1 MRSNEKG
8 VNLDKDIENALKKRA
23 IGYETTEVTEEYTSS
38 DEGEIRMIK
47 RKIVSK
53 NVPPDVSAVKLLF
66 ENTATDDLSSMTD
79 EELENE
85 KIRLLNIL
93 LKESKNDS

>member
-1 MRSNEKG
+1 MDR
-8 VNLDKDIENALKKRA
+8 DIENALKKRA
-23 IGYETTEVTEEYTSS
+23 IGYETTEITEEYSSS

-66 ENTATDDLSSMTD
+66 DNASTDDVTQMTD
-79 EELENE
+79 EELEKE

>member
-1 MRSNEKG
+1 M
-8 VNLDKDIENALKKRA
+8 DKDIENALKKRA
-23 IGYETTEVTEEYTSS
+23 IGYETTEITEEYSSS
-38 DEGEIRMIK
+38 DEGEIRMVK

-66 ENTATDDLSSMTD
+66 DNASTDDITQMTD
-79 EELENE
+79 EELEKE

>member
-1 MRSNEKG
+1 MDN
-8 VNLDKDIENALKKRA
+8 DIKQALKKRA
-23 IGYETTEVTEEYTSS
+23 VGYETTEITEEYSTS
-38 DEGEIRMIK
+38 DEGEVRMVK

-66 ENTATDDLSSMTD
+66 DNFTIDDISSMTD
-79 EELENE
+79 DELEKERLRLINE
-85 KIRLLNIL
+85 L

>member
-1 MRSNEKG
+1 M
-8 VNLDKDIENALKKRA
+8 DKDIEKALKKRA
-23 IGYETTEVTEEYTSS
+23 IGYETTEITEEYSSS
-38 DEGEIRMIK
+38 DEGEIRMVK

-66 ENTATDDLSSMTD
+66 ENSSTDDISSMTD

>member
-1 MRSNEKG
+1 KE
-8 VNLDKDIENALKKRA
+8 I
-23 IGYETTEVTEEYTSS
+23 TEEYSS
-38 DEGEIRMIK
+38 SEEGEIRMVK

-66 ENTATDDLSSMTD
+66 DNSAQDDVLNMTD
-79 EELENE
+79 EELEKE
-85 KIRLLNIL
+85 KIRLLNVL

>member
-1 MRSNEKG
+1 M
-8 VNLDKDIENALKKRA
+8 DKDIEKALKKRA
-23 IGYETTEVTEEYTSS
+23 IGYETTEITEEYSSS
-38 DEGEIRMIK
+38 DEGEIRMVK

-66 ENTATDDLSSMTD
+66 ENSSSDDISSMTD

>member
-1 MRSNEKG
+1 M
-8 VNLDKDIENALKKRA
+8 DKDIENALKKRA
-23 IGYETTEVTEEYTSS
+23 IGYETTEITEEYSS
-38 DEGEIRMIK
+38 SEEGEIRMVK

-66 ENTATDDLSSMTD
+66 ENSSSDDISTMTDD
-79 EELENE
+79 ELEKE

-93 LKESKNDS
+93 LALKARKR

>member
-1 MRSNEKG
+1 M
-8 VNLDKDIENALKKRA
+8 DKEIEEALKKRA
-23 IGYETTEVTEEYTSS
+23 IGYETTEITEEYSSS
-38 DEGEIRMIK
+38 DEGEIRMVK

-66 ENTATDDLSSMTD
+66 DNSPTDDISNMTD
-79 EELENE
+79 EELEKE
-85 KIRLLNIL
+85 KIRLLNVL

>member
-1 MRSNEKG
+1 MDKEIEK
-8 VNLDKDIENALKKRA
+8 ALKKRA
-23 IGYETTEVTEEYTSS
+23 IGYETTEITEEYSS
-38 DEGEIRMIK
+38 SEEGEIRMVK

-66 ENTATDDLSSMTD
+66 DNSGQDDVLNMTD
-79 EELENE
+79 EELEKE
-85 KIRLLNIL
+85 KIRLLNVL

>member
-1 MRSNEKG
+1 M
-8 VNLDKDIENALKKRA
+8 DKDIEKALKKRA
-23 IGYETTEVTEEYTSS
+23 IGYETTEITEEYSSS
-38 DEGEIRMIK
+38 DEGEIRMVK

-66 ENTATDDLSSMTD
+66 ENSSTDDISSMTD

-93 LKESKNDS
+93 LKESKNDSWKM

>member
-1 MRSNEKG
+1 M
-8 VNLDKDIENALKKRA
+8 DKDIENALKKRA
-23 IGYETTEVTEEYTSS
+23 IGYETTEITEEYSSS

-66 ENTATDDLSSMTD
+66 DNASTDDVTQMTD
-79 EELENE
+79 EELEKE

>member
-1 MRSNEKG
+1 MDKEIEK
-8 VNLDKDIENALKKRA
+8 ALKKRA
-23 IGYETTEVTEEYTSS
+23 IGYETTEITEEYSS
-38 DEGEIRMIK
+38 SEEGEIRMVK

-66 ENTATDDLSSMTD
+66 DNSAQDDVLNMTD
-79 EELENE
+79 EELEKE
-85 KIRLLNIL
+85 KIRLLNVL

>member
-1 MRSNEKG
+1 M
-8 VNLDKDIENALKKRA
+8 DKDIENALKKRA
-23 IGYETTEVTEEYTSS
+23 IGYETTEITEEYSSS
-38 DEGEIRMIK
+38 DEGEIRMVK

-66 ENTATDDLSSMTD
+66 DNASTDDVTQMTD
-79 EELENE
+79 EELEKE

>member
-1 MRSNEKG
+1 M
-8 VNLDKDIENALKKRA
+8 DKDIENALKKRA
-23 IGYETTEVTEEYTSS
+23 IGYETTEMTEEYSSS
-38 DEGEIRMIK
+38 DEGEIRMVK

-66 ENTATDDLSSMTD
+66 DNASTDDVTQMTD
-79 EELENE
+79 EELEKE